1 MIFVALF
8 LVSCSMVFLQL
19 GFTNVGRGAGDTH
32 YMFSLIPVVVTAFL
46 LGPSWGMLQGAGLVA
61 CRRQGKWCRYSL
73 VPDAMCQL
81 AGLFGRLAEG
91 AAAPEGKPGGCG
103 RD

>member
-1 MIFVALF
+1 MAQELAE
-8 LVSCSMVFLQL
+8 
-19 GFTNVGRGAGDTH
+19 RGEVCACD
-32 YMFSLIPVVVTAFL
+32 L
-46 LGPSWGMLQGAGLVA
+46 LEELSITQPTLSHHMRVLQGAGLVA